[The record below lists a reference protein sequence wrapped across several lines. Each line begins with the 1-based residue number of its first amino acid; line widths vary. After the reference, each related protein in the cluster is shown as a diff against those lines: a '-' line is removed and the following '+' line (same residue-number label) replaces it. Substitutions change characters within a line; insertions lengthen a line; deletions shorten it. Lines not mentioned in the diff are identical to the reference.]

1 MSELMG
7 VPDRMRYN
15 LKVTAVESTNK
26 LTTGPCNGTDTYAG
40 GTSSTIEFT
49 IPHSSMN
56 EFVDPVMSRFRFQLQ
71 VYLPQNMINN
81 PAKDS
86 ASAKEVIHLDRGFES
101 LIRRIDIYDMNGNL
115 LEAIDH
121 YNCLYAITELCTSE
135 PETRKSRGRFTLECL
150 QPEEHASGCD
160 LWPDQQF
167 QTLATKQSSNQQDAA
182 PRLYEVCFN
191 LISGVFGGTCEKYW
205 PLKAING
212 LRILM
217 QLENPSDAF
226 VYRFLPS
233 TDEKRLHLPKGPA
246 HPDNINP
253 DTGGFAADIIDAAR
267 PNNGQRYVFG
277 GNSIGSDAAVTEW
290 GTTYVGTLAGNTK
303 SRIEKTHF
311 DTQSYQVELNPSSAM
326 EFGYAIT
333 KPCIQLN
340 RIYLP
345 GGMGDSIIGAAKAA
359 SPDGKIRIQT
369 HSWKVL
375 TSQIYTTQNSFDYII
390 PIQVA
395 SLKAVFFTI
404 TPQSNTANINRS
416 KTQFIQRGM
425 TDYQF
430 FYSDDPVL
438 NQPVKIQY
446 PNTEAYAELM
456 RAWNVAH
463 KTMDAPTL
471 ITVEDY
477 NENCKVN
484 DLGFFQNPSSCVFGI
499 DLESFAAKNN
509 VMDSGINTRNAIFRI
524 VMNFRAATTRDTVE
538 WGAACTVRFYCL
550 HDMFLSINDMDGT
563 VINEF

>member
-26 LTTGPCNGTDTYAG
+26 LTTGPANGTDTYIG

-56 EFVDPVMSRFRFQLQ
+56 EFVDPVMSRFRFRLQ
-71 VYLPQNMINN
+71 VFLPPYMLNN
-81 PAKDS
+81 PARNTNND
-86 ASAKEVIHLDRGFES
+86 KEYVYFDRGFES

-135 PETRKSRGRFTLECL
+135 PETRKSRGRFTMECL
-150 QPEEHASGCD
+150 QEKDYATGSAI
-160 LWPDQQF
+160 WPDQQY
-167 QTLATKQSSNQQDAA
+167 QTLTSLQSSSQQAHA
-182 PRLYEVCFN
+182 PRAYEVCFN

-212 LRILM
+212 LRVLI
-217 QLENPSDAF
+217 QLENPTDAF
-226 VYRFLPS
+226 TYRFVPGN
-233 TDEKRLHLPKGPA
+233 DARQHLPIGPA
-246 HPDNINP
+246 SIGNIDPIYGGFINP
-253 DTGGFAADIIDAAR
+253 ILDD
-267 PNNGQRYVFG
+267 NNGQYYMNNG
-277 GNSIGSDAAVTEW
+277 DKAAAVTEW
-290 GTTYVGTLAGNTK
+290 TTTYISNLAEGTDAEK
-303 SRIEKTHF
+303 RIKNRLLKTHY
-311 DTQSYQVELNPSSAM
+311 DPTTYQVELNTTAAND
-326 EFGYAIT
+326 FGYSIF
-333 KPCIQLN
+333 KPSIQLN

-375 TSQIYTTQNSFDYII
+375 TSQIYTSQNSFDYII

-404 TPQSNTANINRS
+404 TPQHNTGNINRS

-438 NQPVKIQY
+438 NNPVRVQY
-446 PNTEAYAELM
+446 PNTEAFSELM

-477 NENCKVN
+477 NEDCRVN
-484 DLGFFQNPSSCVFGI
+484 DLAFFKNPSSCVYGI

-509 VMDSGINTRNAIFRI
+509 VMDSGINTRNAIFRV
-524 VMNFRAATTRDTVE
+524 VMNFRASTARDENE

>member
-1 MSELMG
+1 MG

-26 LTTGPCNGTDTYAG
+26 LTTGPANGTDTYAG

-49 IPHSSMN
+49 IPHSSMS

-71 VYLPQNMINN
+71 VYLPSHMINN
-81 PAKDS
+81 PSKNSPYD
-86 ASAKEVIHLDRGFES
+86 KEVIHFDRGFES

-135 PETRKSRGRFTLECL
+135 PETRKARGRFTMECL
-150 QPEEHASGCD
+150 QPDDCARGTD
-160 LWPDQQF
+160 VWPDQQF
-167 QTLATKQSSNQQDAA
+167 QTLSNMQSANQQDAA

-212 LRILM
+212 LRILI
-217 QLENPSDAF
+217 QLENPTDAF
-226 VYRFLPS
+226 VYRFIPGTEAITALPA
-233 TDEKRLHLPKGPA
+233 GPA
-246 HPDNINP
+246 VGANIDP
-253 DTGGFAADIIDAAR
+253 DTGGFAESILDTITPA
-267 PNNGQRYVFG
+267 NGQRYLTHTDIATATADWTAYCG
-277 GNSIGSDAAVTEW
+277 ARA
-290 GTTYVGTLAGNTK
+290 TLEKRNQVN
-303 SRIEKTHF
+303 KTHF
-311 DTQSYQVELNPSSAM
+311 DAATYQVEMNTSAAN

-333 KPCIQLN
+333 KPCVQLN

-375 TSQIYTTQNSFDYII
+375 TSQIYSTQNSFDYII

-404 TPQSNTANINRS
+404 TPQNNTANLSRS

-438 NQPVKIQY
+438 NQPVKVQY
-446 PNTEAYAELM
+446 PNTEAFAELM

-477 NENCKVN
+477 NENTKVN
-484 DLGFFQNPSSCVFGI
+484 ALGFFENPSSCVYGI

-524 VMNFRAATTRDTVE
+524 VMNFRAATIRDIVE
-538 WGAACTVRFYCL
+538 WGSACTVRFYCL
-550 HDMFLSINDMDGT
+550 HDMFLSINDLDGT